1 MQYFN
6 VKVHNLQLVISDN
19 GQRSYVNTVLYGG
32 LLVNLTYIQN
42 HVNSHFLIVN
52 LIESVL

>member
-19 GQRSYVNTVLYGG
+19 DQRSYVNTVLYGG
-32 LLVNLTYIQN
+32 LLDNLTYI
-42 HVNSHFLIVN
+42 
-52 LIESVL
+52 

>member
-19 GQRSYVNTVLYGG
+19 GQRSYVNTVLYGR
-32 LLVNLTYIQN
+32 LLVNLTYR
-42 HVNSHFLIVN
+42 
-52 LIESVL
+52 